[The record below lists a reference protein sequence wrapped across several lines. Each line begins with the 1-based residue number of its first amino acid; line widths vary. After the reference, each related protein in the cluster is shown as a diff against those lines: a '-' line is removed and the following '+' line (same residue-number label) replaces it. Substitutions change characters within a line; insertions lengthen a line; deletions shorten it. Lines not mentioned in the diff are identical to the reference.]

1 MHRMYRVS
9 VLLRS
14 AMRSDSWF
22 LNFVHTVLEMREEP
36 LLDALALAAGCESDG
51 EQKPSRG

>member
-1 MHRMYRVS
+1 MYRVS